1 MNIYVGNMPY
11 SMTDAEVKELFG
23 AYGTVDAVR
32 IVMDRDSGRPKGFAF
47 VEMSNAGEANAAI
60 EAINGSEVGGRALV
74 VNEARPRE
82 DRPRNNFT
90 RRGGFGGKRRFEQ

>member
-47 VEMSNAGEANAAI
+47 VEMNNADEANAAI
-60 EAINGSEVGGRALV
+60 AAIKWQWFWENGC
-74 VNEARPRE
+74 RPL
-82 DRPRNNFT
+82 PKT
-90 RRGGFGGKRRFEQ
+90 AQKRQ